1 MQRFI
6 QFNDEQ
12 INSYRLM
19 QLIDLAKTLTQEKE
33 MNVEYSPMNY
43 IDVANQTLFV
53 SHFWDHRS
61 ETEEWHGLIT
71 DVFLRAE
78 GAFKH
83 SDPKLIQKFIKYTH
97 SLEHPSFAKQLFMLI
112 EDARLEEI
120 TKKNR
125 PGTKKAFATRRSVY
139 AKYFESQLN
148 VHQVK
153 GVTTDAFY
161 NLIYLLIFADAPI
174 DEWPHIHPDLNRA
187 KPFIT
192 QQIEKTHETKSTAD
206 SVKICTALCEVV
218 DELLRKDMLNEY
230 FHLPEKT
237 IDHWAEGLTFD
248 DLKRKDELI
257 NDDTEEKGPSGDE
270 EVEDEEFKAWHRES
284 EEKGESFLQFE
295 LESGTKTSID
305 TEAAREGDDQ
315 EQALASVQGSSQ
327 KSRRQDFDQQEVDRK
342 SENNEELG
350 SSKYGKENE
359 HAFPIFELTNPVK
372 EEEKALY
379 VQYKKEIL
387 LYQKKLKKVIEKT
400 LDYKK
405 TSPRTHLVKGRLS
418 KNLMP
423 YFTDEKPRVFYKKDE
438 ESPKVDA
445 VFELLLDCSASMFD
459 KMNETKKG
467 LVLFHEALK
476 SVQVPHEITGFWEN
490 APKAGQK
497 GQPNHFKTVISFDDS
512 LYQKDGAAI
521 MQLEPE
527 EDNRDGYAIRH
538 MTERLEKRT
547 EKQKFLLVFSD
558 GEPAAADYEQNG
570 IVDTHDAVLEARKRG
585 IEVMNVFLS
594 TSEIPESQKEV
605 IQNIYGRFSLFVQ
618 NIDELPD
625 VLFPLLKRLL
635 HKSI

>member
-12 INSYRLM
+12 VNSFRLM
-19 QLIDLAKTLTQEKE
+19 QLIDLAKTLTGQKE

-43 IDVANQTLFV
+43 LDVPENTVFV
-53 SHFWDHRS
+53 SHFWDHRP
-61 ETEEWHGLIT
+61 ELEEWHGLIT
-71 DVFLRAE
+71 DIFLRAE

-83 SDPKLIQKFIKYTH
+83 SDPDVIRQFIRYTH
-97 SLEHPSFAKQLFMLI
+97 TLEHPSFAKQLFMLI

-120 TKKNR
+120 VKKKR
-125 PGTKKAFATRRSVY
+125 PGTKSAFNTRRNVY
-139 AKYFESQLN
+139 EKYFESQLN

-153 GVTTDAFY
+153 GVTTDAFF
-161 NLIYLLIFADAPI
+161 NLIYLLIFAKSPI
-174 DEWPHIHPDLNRA
+174 DDWPQIQPELNLA

-192 QQIEKTHETKSTAD
+192 QQIEKAHETSSTAD
-206 SVKICTALCEVV
+206 SVKICKALCDVT
-218 DELLRKDMLNEY
+218 DELFKKDMLNEY

-237 IDHWAEGLTFD
+237 VENWAEGLTFE
-248 DLKRKDELI
+248 DLKRKDSLI
-257 NDDTEEKGPSGDE
+257 NDDTEKEKSGDE
-270 EVEDEEFKAWHRES
+270 EVEDEELKAWHRES

-295 LESGTKTSID
+295 LEAGTKTSID
-305 TEAAREGDDQ
+305 TEAAREGDEQ
-315 EQALASVQGSSQ
+315 EQALASVQGSS
-327 KSRRQDFDQQEVDRK
+327 KKTNRSDFDQEDTDRR
-342 SENNEELG
+342 SDEENKGG
-350 SSKYGKENE
+350 SSKYGKENAD
-359 HAFPIFELTNPVK
+359 AFPVFEDIKPVK
-372 EEEKALY
+372 PEEKNLY
-379 VQYKKEIL
+379 DQYKKEVS
-387 LYQKKLKKVIEKT
+387 LYQKKLQKIIEKT
-400 LDYKK
+400 LDHKK
-405 TSPRTHLVKGRLS
+405 TSPRTHLMKGRLS

-423 YFTDEKPRVFYKKDE
+423 FFTDEKPRVFYKKDE
-438 ESPKVDA
+438 ESPKIDA
-445 VFELLLDCSASMFD
+445 AFELLLDCSASMYD
-459 KMNETKKG
+459 KMDETKKG

-490 APKAGQK
+490 APQAGQN
-497 GQPNHFKTVISFDDS
+497 GQPNHFKTVITFDSS
-512 LYQKDGAAI
+512 LYQQDAAEI

-538 MTERLEKRT
+538 MTERLERRS

-594 TSEIPESQKEV
+594 TTEIPESQKEV

-618 NIDELPD
+618 DIDELPD

>member
-12 INSYRLM
+12 VNSFRLM
-19 QLIDLAKTLTQEKE
+19 QLIDLAKTLTREKE

-43 IDVANQTLFV
+43 IDVSRQTVFV

-61 ETEEWHGLIT
+61 VTEEWHGLIT

-78 GAFKH
+78 GAYKH
-83 SDPKLIQKFIKYTH
+83 SDPTVIRKFLKYTH
-97 SLEHPSFAKQLFMLI
+97 TLSHPSFAKQLFMLI

-120 TKKNR
+120 TKCKR
-125 PGTKKAFATRRSVY
+125 PGTKNAFLTRRTVY

-153 GVTTDAFY
+153 GVTTDAFFNFLY
-161 NLIYLLIFADAPI
+161 LIIFAESPI
-174 DEWPHIHPDLNRA
+174 DQWPAIQPELNQA
-187 KPFIT
+187 SPFIT
-192 QQIEKTHETKSTAD
+192 QQIEKVHETTSTAD

-218 DELLRKDMLNEY
+218 DELLKKDMLNEY

-237 IDHWAEGLTFD
+237 IYNWADGLTFD

-257 NDDTEEKGPSGDE
+257 NDDTETEEPSGEE
-270 EVEDEEFKAWHRES
+270 EVQDEEFKAWHRES

-295 LESGTKTSID
+295 LEAGTKTSID

-315 EQALASVQGSSQ
+315 EQALAIVQGSSKQ
-327 KSRRQDFDQQEVDRK
+327 SRRQDFDQNDVNRK
-342 SENNEELG
+342 SEEKASG
-350 SSKYGKENE
+350 GSKYGKENE
-359 HAFPIFELTNPVK
+359 DAFPVFEWPQPVK
-372 EEEKALY
+372 DTEKLKY
-379 VQYKKEIL
+379 QQYKKEIS

-400 LDYKK
+400 LDHKK

-438 ESPKVDA
+438 DSPKIDA
-445 VFELLLDCSASMFD
+445 AFELLLDCSASMYD
-459 KMNETKKG
+459 KMDETKKG

-497 GQPNHFKTVISFDDS
+497 GQPNHFKTVISFNDS
-512 LYQKDGAAI
+512 IYQDGAAI

-570 IVDTHDAVLEARKRG
+570 IVDTHDAVLAARKRG

-594 TSEIPESQKEV
+594 TTDIPDTQKEV

-625 VLFPLLKRLL
+625 ILFPLLKRLL
-635 HKSI
+635 YKSI